1 MKYLLIILNLK
12 VQDILLY
19 KNKIN
24 DFDSLKSYLRG
35 TSDLG
40 NARVKVDMLSS
51 KFSYEKNS

>member
-1 MKYLLIILNLK
+1 VKQAVQVENEFYESDLKCMLNK
-12 VQDILLY
+12 GI
-19 KNKIN
+19 
-24 DFDSLKSYLRG
+24 YLRG